1 MNYYQKELN
10 TNFSKTVEDNHLG
23 KYIFLIKYSRTTK
36 KFYTDHNATVR
47 VK

>member
-23 KYIFLIKYSRTTK
+23 KYIFLLNIQEPQKVLHRS
-36 KFYTDHNATVR
+36 
-47 VK
+47 